1 MKTITAIICITILQ
15 VAALAMGHDA
25 QLTTAAIA
33 AISALGAYQVG
44 SRRARA
50 AAAAKPPPEP
60 PFHENC

>member
-1 MKTITAIICITILQ
+1 MKTITAIICITIIQ

-44 SRRARA
+44 SRRARR
-50 AAAAKPPPEP
+50 PPPPTP
-60 PFHENC
+60 PSPAGPPEQF